1 MSTHGRCE
9 GEKEST
15 LKWAEREEGLV
26 ARIYEARGEGAEVSL
41 KVAGRWCRIWEAD
54 LLERRRRG
62 ADPGRLRLGP
72 FGVRTLLTESQRGR
86 GRR

>member
-41 KVAGRWCRIWEAD
+41 KASGRWGRAREAD
-54 LLERRRRG
+54 LLERRRWR
-62 ADPGRLRLGP
+62 ADPGRLRLRP
-72 FGVRTLLTESQRGR
+72 FEVRTLLFES
-86 GRR
+86 